1 MSLKTDDNSLFD
13 VSNVK
18 KIEQQFIKK
27 INSTEYALALNAAE
41 ALFYELTG
49 KFGQPRSITVF
60 CGGGK
65 NAADGYLLSA
75 LAATKSIS
83 VKVFELGNPRQF
95 CSNVARA
102 RELALTRNVE
112 VKRFSGEEIIESE
125 VIVDALIGI
134 GLRGKL
140 SEKYRCAIR
149 RINCSNLPTLSIDV
163 PSGLNAS
170 TGGVLDVAVNADI
183 TVTFFVNKQGFFTGY
198 GPSCCGSI
206 ILRRL
211 GIRREEN
218 LHEWASARILRREK
232 LYKIMPS
239 RLNYSCKINYGHVL
253 VIGGDYGYAGAGII
267 AAQGAARTGAG
278 LVSLATRPEHVAAM
292 LTRQPEVM
300 AIGVSSGQELES
312 FLSRP
317 SVLVLGPGLGTS
329 AWSEQLLQRALDTRI
344 LTVIDAD
351 ALNII
356 SSKKVKIS
364 REHAKNCVIT
374 PHPGE
379 AARLLNISVKEVEL
393 DRISAAVKLQKV
405 YGTTVVLKGSGT
417 IVFGHTSELVSICPY
432 GNPGMASAGMGDLLS
447 GIIGGLLAQSL
458 SCISAAELGCC
469 LHSYAADL
477 MVKQIGQQ
485 GLLATD
491 LLRSI
496 SDQLM
501 TSERSGESI

>member
-1 MSLKTDDNSLFD
+1 
-13 VSNVK
+13 
-18 KIEQQFIKK
+18 
-27 INSTEYALALNAAE
+27 
-41 ALFYELTG
+41 
-49 KFGQPRSITVF
+49 
-60 CGGGK
+60 
-65 NAADGYLLSA
+65 
-75 LAATKSIS
+75 
-83 VKVFELGNPRQF
+83 
-95 CSNVARA
+95 
-102 RELALTRNVE
+102 
-112 VKRFSGEEIIESE
+112 
-125 VIVDALIGI
+125 
-134 GLRGKL
+134 
-140 SEKYRCAIR
+140 
-149 RINCSNLPTLSIDV
+149 
-163 PSGLNAS
+163 
-170 TGGVLDVAVNADI
+170 
-183 TVTFFVNKQGFFTGY
+183 
-198 GPSCCGSI
+198 
-206 ILRRL
+206 
-211 GIRREEN
+211 
-218 LHEWASARILRREK
+218 
-232 LYKIMPS
+232 MPS
-239 RLNYSCKINYGHVL
+239 RLNYSCKTNYGHVL

-300 AIGVSSGQELES
+300 AIGVSSGQELEP
-312 FLSRP
+312 FLNRP
-317 SVLVLGPGLGTS
+317 SVVVLGPGLGTA
-329 AWSEQLLQRALDTRI
+329 AWSEQLLQRALDTKI

-356 SSKKVKIS
+356 SSEKVKIS
-364 REHAKNCVIT
+364 REHAENCVIT

-393 DRISAAVKLQKV
+393 DRISAAIKLQKV

-477 MVKQIGQQ
+477 MVKQIGQE

-501 TSERSGESI
+501 TPERSGESI

>member
-27 INSTEYALALNAAE
+27 NNSTEYSLSLNAAE
-41 ALFYELTG
+41 ALLHELLG
-49 KFGQPRSITVF
+49 KFGQPQSITVF

-75 LAATKSIS
+75 LASTKSIS
-83 VKVFELGNPRQF
+83 VKVFELGNPLQF
-95 CSNVARA
+95 CSDVARA

-112 VKRFSGEEIIESE
+112 VNIFSGEEIIETE

-140 SEKYRCAIR
+140 SEKYRCAIC

-163 PSGLNAS
+163 PSGLDAS
-170 TGGVLDVAVNADI
+170 TGGVLDVAVNADV
-183 TVTFFVNKQGFFTGY
+183 TVTFLVNKQGLFTGY
-198 GPSCCGSI
+198 GPSCCGSL
-206 ILRRL
+206 ILRPL
-211 GIRREEN
+211 GMQREEN
-218 LHEWASARILRREK
+218 LHEWASARILCREK

-239 RLNYSCKINYGHVL
+239 RLNYSCKTNYGHVL

-300 AIGVSSGQELES
+300 AIGVSSGQELEP
-312 FLSRP
+312 FLNRP

-329 AWSEQLLQRALDTRI
+329 AWSKQLLQRALDTKI

-356 SSKKVKIS
+356 SSEKVKIS
-364 REHAKNCVIT
+364 REHAENCVIT

-393 DRISAAVKLQKV
+393 DRISAAIKLQKV

-417 IVFGHTSELVSICPY
+417 IVCGHTSEVVSICPY

-469 LHSYAADL
+469 LHSYAADM
-477 MVKQIGQQ
+477 MVNQLGQR

-501 TSERSGESI
+501 TPERSGESV